1 VAPISDDALRTLI
14 RTDSARGWRTF
25 IDQYT
30 PLLLGLI
37 RRGGLIDRDE
47 VMEVYVQICEQL
59 SARDFERLKSQDAA
73 RGSLGGWLAV
83 MTRHAI
89 VDWVRSK
96 KGRRRLFQAVEHLP
110 ESDRRVFELYYWD
123 ERTPSEIAEHL
134 AVETSSRADLAGVL
148 DALGRL
154 DGVLTDRHR
163 ADLLAL
169 TTRTKA
175 ATPIDDTDS
184 ADRVP
189 DPAPDPETAARAAQ
203 MNARFEQALGSLSS
217 EDAAIVR
224 LKFMSGLSNADVE
237 RALGITGLTMKRLR
251 DILAALR
258 SSLASLG
265 VDGQDTS
272 FTGHLSLDR
281 RGS

>member
-1 VAPISDDALRTLI
+1 MAPLSDDALRALI
-14 RTDSARGWRTF
+14 RTDSARGWRSF

-37 RRGGLIDRDE
+37 RRGGLVDRDE

-89 VDWVRSK
+89 VDWVRSR

-110 ESDRRVFELYYWD
+110 ERDRRVFELYYWD
-123 ERTPSEIAEHL
+123 ERTPSEIAEQL
-134 AVETSSRADLAGVL
+134 ASETSSRADLPGVL

-154 DGVLTDRHR
+154 HGVLTDRHR

-169 TTRTKA
+169 TTRTKSA
-175 ATPIDDTDS
+175 VPIDETD
-184 ADRVP
+184 ARERVP
-189 DPAPDPETAARAAQ
+189 DPSADPETAARIAQ
-203 MNARFEQALGSLSS
+203 LNERFERAVSGLPS

-224 LKFMSGLSNADVE
+224 LKFVAGLSNGDVE
-237 RALGITGLTMKRLR
+237 RALGITGLTMKRLQ
-251 DILAALR
+251 DILATLR
-258 SSLASLG
+258 SSLESLG
-265 VDGQDTS
+265 VSRQDALSGQ
-272 FTGHLSLDR
+272 LSLER
-281 RGS
+281 KPS